1 MVTAA
6 APLTPHAHP
15 PSIGGEVASALLW
28 RLAASHGLR
37 VADWAVEAAETGD
50 LPTAPDILVAVR
62 GSVRDIAVG
71 LSLGASAY
79 VELGDDGD
87 LPPGVLALLARSS
100 CLHLSLST
108 ATCFSLDLA
117 PLLCGAMVSRGWL
130 SADRRPEAE
139 ICLHEAISNA
149 IVHGNLDVHQGPSA
163 DAGAFDGFF
172 RAIQARLTD
181 RDHASRRVTVEVVAD
196 PDMLCLTIRD
206 EGRGHPGHVPT
217 AVEQLEAK
225 SGRGIRIMGELADRV
240 TFTEGGR
247 AVHLYFRR

>member
-6 APLTPHAHP
+6 DPLTPHAHP

-28 RLAASHGLR
+28 RLASGHGLR
-37 VADWAVEAAETGD
+37 VTDWAVEAAEMGE
-50 LPTAPDILVAVR
+50 LPAAPDILVAVR
-62 GSVRDIAVG
+62 GSVRDIAAG
-71 LSLGASAY
+71 LSLGGSAY

-87 LPPGVLALLARSS
+87 LPVGLLPLLAGPP

-117 PLLCGAMVSRGWL
+117 PLLCGAMVARGWL
-130 SADRRPEAE
+130 SADRRAEAE

-172 RAIQARLTD
+172 RSIQARLTD
-181 RDHASRRVTVEVVAD
+181 RDHASRRVTVEAVAAA
-196 PDMLCLTIRD
+196 DMLCITIRD

-247 AVHLYFRR
+247 AANLYFRR